1 MARPVSGL
9 PTECPADHVLRLV
22 WGEWI
27 THILW
32 VLGTNG
38 PTRFGEVRRLV
49 AGISPKVLTHR
60 LRRLEATGLVHRDY
74 TPTVPPQV
82 TYSLTP
88 HGHELDRALRSLHE
102 LAERWSQEGF
112 G

>member
-1 MARPVSGL
+1 MARPVSAL
-9 PTECPADHVLRLV
+9 PTGCPANHVLRLV

-38 PTRFGEVRRLV
+38 PTRFREVRRLV

-82 TYSLTP
+82 TLALP
-88 HGHELDRALRSLHE
+88 HTVTNS
-102 LAERWSQEGF
+102 
-112 G
+112 